1 MGSLWMAAILPPS
14 LRHVTVMPLDRA
26 QQSLLS
32 FLESFAAGMPLEIVS
47 LDLRDALNSLGEVTG
62 ETTTDD
68 ILDQIFT
75 RFCIGK

>member
-1 MGSLWMAAILPPS
+1 
-14 LRHVTVMPLDRA
+14 
-26 QQSLLS
+26 
-32 FLESFAAGMPLEIVS
+32 MPLEIVS
-47 LDLRDALNSLGEVTG
+47 LDLRDALNALGEVTG